1 MNKENTKTRRALS
14 DRTERRG
21 LTAQTA
27 DEYLRERDLPRLI
40 AVWPGEVADQ
50 SRTGTIFLIRKLKNA
65 LRSER
70 QRGRAG
76 HWSYDLGR
84 HLGLA
89 KALKMELSAYTGNQ
103 EPVLRSVRS
112 CTQSKKLI
120 RPHEGRHT
128 D

>member
-1 MNKENTKTRRALS
+1 
-14 DRTERRG
+14 
-21 LTAQTA
+21 
-27 DEYLRERDLPRLI
+27 
-40 AVWPGEVADQ
+40 
-50 SRTGTIFLIRKLKNA
+50 
-65 LRSER
+65 
-70 QRGRAG
+70 
-76 HWSYDLGR
+76 
-84 HLGLA
+84 LGLA